1 MATAHKV
8 ALNNGVLMDQVGFG
22 VYKVPPA
29 DAAGLCY
36 QALEAGYRHID
47 TAAFYRNEQGVG
59 EAVAKFT
66 AEEPEVSREDIFVTT
81 KLWNDSHGHQAAL
94 DAYRKSLD
102 ELGLEY
108 ADLYLIHWPLPERG
122 LFVETYRAL
131 EQLYHEGRVRAIGV
145 SNFQPE
151 HLRTLL
157 AATEVVPAVNQVE
170 LHPWLQQ
177 RELRELHDEHN
188 IRTVAWSPLGRGS
201 VLDDVVVTGLAAR
214 YGRTPAQVV
223 LRWHLQL
230 GNTVIPKAS
239 SAERIRENFRVR
251 DFALDEDAMRQLG
264 ALERDGRLGSHPDEV
279 NWA

>member
-1 MATAHKV
+1 MATAQKV
-8 ALNNGVLMDQVGFG
+8 ALNNGVLMDQLGFG

-36 QALEAGYRHID
+36 EALDAGYRHID
-47 TAAFYRNEQGVG
+47 TAAFYANEAGVG

-66 AEEPEVSREDIFVTT
+66 AEEPLVTREDIFVTT
-81 KLWNDSHGHQAAL
+81 KLWNDSHGYQAAL
-94 DAYRKSLD
+94 DAYQRSLD

-108 ADLYLIHWPLPERG
+108 ADLYLIHWPLPGRG

-131 EQLYHEGRVRAIGV
+131 ERLYHEGRVRAIGV
-145 SNFQPE
+145 SNFQPD

-157 AATEVVPAVNQVE
+157 DECEVVPAVNQVE

-177 RELRELHDEHN
+177 RELRELHDGHG
-188 IRTVAWSPLGRGS
+188 IRTVAWSPLGRGE
-201 VLDDVVVTGLAAR
+201 VLADPAVAGLAAR
-214 YGRTPAQVV
+214 YSRTPAQVV

-239 SAERIRENFRVR
+239 TGERIRGNSRIW
-251 DFALDEDAMRQLG
+251 DFELDDEAMRQLG
-264 ALERDGRLGSHPDEV
+264 GLERDGRIGSHPDEV
-279 NWA
+279 N